1 MKNIFSIHFSFFL
14 YKLIVIF
21 ITLNFILNSCD
32 NRNEPILIPSETKC
46 EMKYCTEED
55 FINKTCIKDNTIIKT
70 QWLNNIIKFGE
81 KNCKFSKFAKYINGD
96 IIAFCTPEV
105 SSQDRYFYGLKE
117 NGRPLFI
124 DQNDKETYIKLLKR
138 QDRSNYELTDD
149 NNVIYEGE
157 IYVVQIGE
165 IQNEYIV
172 NIWKRN
178 FTELY
183 DFENND
189 IYFRETIKVFPFKNS
204 RNVNVDPPLS
214 SIRCSIFQLKESN
227 NIFFSGIFYDYLINY
242 DNEHYIILYELQ
254 FNNKE
259 YLNLNEPSIIRH
271 SSKVFKTEGYM
282 VSCFQK
288 GPKVIVCFYILS
300 LYEKKYRIVVLN
312 EKFEE
317 QFDKIIDTNYINSRI
332 FFKSILIEPENG
344 VFIYYKKLNDVTV
357 YPTITFKKIEPRTID
372 DIIELNEIKI
382 KTFGQYTYNT
392 NINLNDFIQISK
404 ELICFSSVSTNKE
417 ILYIILIDLLKEKK
431 LKIRYYIMRT
441 FGLYNYKF
449 YSEIRLNIFN
459 ESIALTSSYCEGEEC
474 NDENTHFSSLILFSY
489 PNSKDI
495 SINIVDELFDKNIKI
510 DELELR
516 LNLSEYISI
525 DNNIFGLIFA
535 NIVIISIE
543 NCEIIKLISLKSNE
557 DIYVGYELIENE
569 EINVTIN
576 NYELFDC
583 TIGYMYKITEPDYQ
597 TYNEYP
603 EKIDTGYGDD
613 TESLF
618 NDKKKIYSGRL
629 SYYNLYLK
637 DRLTMDCNNNCELC
651 YDNLDKNCIVCK
663 TNSTFEID
671 INNTKKCALEAQP
684 STVLT
689 ELQTE
694 FQTEFQTELQT
705 ELKTELQTEKET
717 DKPTEKPTDKPTDK
731 PTEKP
736 TDKPTEVFDDISKTD
751 CTNEEIISSHCTHGY
766 VKNDQY
772 EGLNNQIKKEF
783 LNKTTYH
790 GETKVIIT
798 ENVIFQLSKLE
809 DQNDDD
815 KSTIDLGKCEE
826 MLKKKNNIP
835 EEESLIIYKS
845 DIKSNDLSCTYV
857 QYEIFHPNTLEPLDL
872 SDCSEKEISISV
884 PTNLDDDILS
894 LYNDLDKSGYNFFDE
909 NDPFYNDICMTY
921 TTENGTDMSI
931 SDRKQEIEDK
941 GKNLCQSGC
950 KLSNYNSTNKKV
962 KCSCDVNNKKTISR
976 LDDIS
981 FNSVLIQNLFNEL
994 KYSNYYVLKCYKL
1007 LFNFK
1012 LLKKNIGF
1020 ILMAIIFISILIL
1033 FFIYIIKGR
1042 KKIEHYIKNILRN
1055 KSRYINNRKI
1065 LKEKNKSNNLN
1076 NQEKKKRKKRKIRN
1090 KNKKK
1095 IGKKK

>member
-1 MKNIFSIHFSFFL
+1 
-14 YKLIVIF
+14 
-21 ITLNFILNSCD
+21 
-32 NRNEPILIPSETKC
+32 
-46 EMKYCTEED
+46 
-55 FINKTCIKDNTIIKT
+55 
-70 QWLNNIIKFGE
+70 
-81 KNCKFSKFAKYINGD
+81 
-96 IIAFCTPEV
+96 
-105 SSQDRYFYGLKE
+105 
-117 NGRPLFI
+117 
-124 DQNDKETYIKLLKR
+124 
-138 QDRSNYELTDD
+138 
-149 NNVIYEGE
+149 
-157 IYVVQIGE
+157 
-165 IQNEYIV
+165 
-172 NIWKRN
+172 
-178 FTELY
+178 
-183 DFENND
+183 
-189 IYFRETIKVFPFKNS
+189 
-204 RNVNVDPPLS
+204 
-214 SIRCSIFQLKESN
+214 
-227 NIFFSGIFYDYLINY
+227 
-242 DNEHYIILYELQ
+242 
-254 FNNKE
+254 
-259 YLNLNEPSIIRH
+259 
-271 SSKVFKTEGYM
+271 
-282 VSCFQK
+282 
-288 GPKVIVCFYILS
+288 
-300 LYEKKYRIVVLN
+300 
-312 EKFEE
+312 
-317 QFDKIIDTNYINSRI
+317 
-332 FFKSILIEPENG
+332 
-344 VFIYYKKLNDVTV
+344 
-357 YPTITFKKIEPRTID
+357 
-372 DIIELNEIKI
+372 
-382 KTFGQYTYNT
+382 
-392 NINLNDFIQISK
+392 
-404 ELICFSSVSTNKE
+404 
-417 ILYIILIDLLKEKK
+417 
-431 LKIRYYIMRT
+431 MRT

-603 EKIDTGYGDD
+603 EKINTEYGDD

-736 TDKPTEVFDDISKTD
+736 TEKPTDKPTEIFDDISKTD

-772 EGLNNQIKKEF
+772 EDLHEQIKNEILNND
-783 LNKTTYH
+783 TYH
-790 GETKVIIT
+790 GEKKVFTT
-798 ENVIFQLSKLE
+798 ENVIFQISKLE
-809 DQNDDD
+809 DQDED
-815 KSTIDLGKCEE
+815 KDISTIDLGKCEE
-826 MLKKKNNIP
+826 TLRLKYNIP
-835 EEESLIIYKS
+835 KEESLIIYKS
-845 DIKSNDLSCTYV
+845 DIKSIDLDTSYV
-857 QYEIFHPNTLEPLDL
+857 QYELYHPITLEPLDL
-872 SDCSEKEISISV
+872 SDCSNDQITISV
-884 PTNLDDDILS
+884 SVNLDNDTLNFINSLS
-894 LYNDLDKSGYNFFDE
+894 DSGHNLFDE
-909 NDPFYNDICMTY
+909 NDSFYNDICVTY
-921 TTENGTDMSI
+921 TTENGTDMGMN
-931 SDRKQEIEDK
+931 DRKQAIEES
-941 GKNLCQSGC
+941 GGNLCQTGC
-950 KLSNYNSTNKKV
+950 KPQNYNITNKKV
-962 KCSCDVNNKKTISR
+962 KCNCNVNSTKAVTN
-976 LDDIS
+976 LNDIS
-981 FNSVLIQNLFNEL
+981 FNSILITNLLGGL
-994 KYSNYYVLKCYKL
+994 KYSNYLVLKCYKL
-1007 LFNFK
+1007 LMDFE
-1012 LLKKNIGF
+1012 LIKKNIGF
-1020 ILMAIIFISILIL
+1020 IFMTIIFISNLII

-1042 KKIEHYIKNILRN
+1042 SKIEFYIQTILKNKQI
-1055 KSRYINNRKI
+1055 YINNRKNMKKTTR
-1065 LKEKNKSNNLN
+1065 KEKNQNNKKINDN
-1076 NQEKKKRKKRKIRN
+1076 NDNNDINGN
-1090 KNKKK
+1090 KTRRILKKK
-1095 IGKKK
+1095 IVQYSKI